1 MTTVDHHH
9 TDGVA
14 RYMARDNVELPAGA
28 GSILWKGLAFIGL
41 ALTALAILAGF
52 SGDALTA
59 KTALHSLHTGVIM
72 ALGFPLASLVFV
84 MILHQTGAGWSATVR
99 RQFENAMW
107 LVWLPGLMFVGIL
120 ILQALFVGAHE
131 AGYGAPYLWDWMN
144 AAKTEG
150 DVLYEHKKGF
160 LNFPFFLIRAIVY
173 FLVWCGFAFALWNL
187 STRQDADGDKW
198 HTATARKVSAVGIPL
213 FAFTAAFAGFD
224 WVMTLDYHWFSTMLG
239 VHFFARAMVSALA
252 LGTLTLIVLRSFGRL
267 HGAFTSE
274 HLHDLSKL
282 LFAFVVFWAYISFSQ
297 YFLIWYANI
306 PEETMFFQIRK
317 MEPWTWMSWALP
329 ICHFIVPFILLIP
342 RPWRRNRGMIAF
354 ICVYLIAVQTM
365 DTYWM
370 IRPEV
375 PGVGPGHWVDVP
387 AVLGPMLIFFG
398 MFVKRVSGGPLIPL
412 KDPRLHESLD
422 HKNHI

>member
-9 TDGVA
+9 QADVG
-14 RYMARDNVELPAGA
+14 RYMASDNVELPAGA
-28 GSILWKGLAFIGL
+28 GSVLWKGLAFVGL
-41 ALTALAILAGF
+41 VLSALAILGGF

-59 KTALHSLHTGVIM
+59 KTALFALHTGVIM
-72 ALGFPLASLVFV
+72 TLGFPLAALVFV
-84 MILHQTGAGWSATVR
+84 MILHQTGAGWSATIR
-99 RQFENAMW
+99 RQFENMMW
-107 LVWLPGLMFVGIL
+107 MIWLPGLMFAGIL
-120 ILQALFVGAHE
+120 ILQALYVGANE
-131 AGYGAPYLWDWMN
+131 PGASAPYLWDWMN
-144 AAKTEG
+144 SAKTEG
-150 DVLYEHKKGF
+150 DALYEHKKAF

-173 FLVWCGFAFALWNL
+173 FLIWCGFAFALWNL
-187 STRQDADGDKW
+187 STRQDSDGDKW

-213 FAFTAAFAGFD
+213 FAFSAAFAGFD

-239 VHFFARAMVSALA
+239 VHFFARSMIAALS

-267 HGAFTSE
+267 HGAFTRE

-282 LFAFVVFWAYISFSQ
+282 MFAFVVFWAYISFSQ

-317 MEPWTWMSWALP
+317 EYPWTWMSWAIP
-329 ICHFIVPFILLIP
+329 IGHFIVPFILLMP
-342 RPWRRNRGMIAF
+342 RPWRRSRGLIAAV
-354 ICVYLIAVQTM
+354 CVYMIVVQTL

-375 PGVGPGHWVDVP
+375 LGAGPGQWVDFP
-387 AVLGPMLIFFG
+387 GVLGPMLIFFG
-398 MFVKRVSGGPLIPL
+398 LFIRRVSSGPLVPL